1 MFIPSFSFCRQRD
14 SAPFLRRQLGRW
26 VGCMT
31 TLLLPAC
38 ANVSFHSDPSL
49 QARTGLKYYIAK
61 PYLLVSRTGN
71 KDNPVKIDLIQ
82 LPDLEHPNYAVY
94 HPGWGSHQFNL
105 TLTNGILT
113 TYGQTADSKGP
124 ETIKAV
130 ADLASQAGAG
140 FGSIAAG
147 VKALRTE
154 AANVDPAIAAIER
167 AMGKLNAIVNMPTE
181 QIGPFA
187 GKKDEAGRF
196 EIRLREVW
204 KSLKEGN
211 NAQADTL
218 DKIKADIGS
227 ALIAKPEAVG
237 PAVAIN
243 NYLTGAQS
251 DIDAAITALRN
262 AGAAPKPAEK
272 PDIELYEIRM
282 QSGRTQLI
290 KVETSVAKT
299 MLQQSQT
306 TTLKYGR

>member
-1 MFIPSFSFCRQRD
+1 MFIPSFSFCPPRD
-14 SAPFLRRQLGRW
+14 SAPFLRRQLARL
-26 VGCMT
+26 VCCVT

-61 PYLLVSRTGN
+61 PYLLVSRTGS
-71 KDNPVKIDLIQ
+71 KDNPVKVDLIQ

-105 TLTNGILT
+105 TLSNGIMT

-154 AANVDPAIAAIER
+154 SAPVEPAIAAIER
-167 AMGKLNAIVNMPTE
+167 AMGKLNAIVNMPAE

-196 EIRLREVW
+196 ELRLRDVW

-211 NAQADTL
+211 IAQADTL
-218 DKIKADIGS
+218 AKIKTDIDS
-227 ALIAKPEAVG
+227 AVIAKSEAVG

-243 NYLTGAQS
+243 NYLTGAQN
-251 DIDAAITALRN
+251 DIRSPHCATP
-262 AGAAPKPAEK
+262 APR
-272 PDIELYEIRM
+272 L
-282 QSGRTQLI
+282 S
-290 KVETSVAKT
+290 
-299 MLQQSQT
+299 QQKSLT
-306 TTLKYGR
+306 WNYTRSAWRADGHNSSRSRHPSPRRCCSSPRH